1 MIIMK
6 KKDGEYD
13 VNFLKIL
20 ILCDKNGYILLY
32 CVVEGG
38 FVDIFK
44 VLIKV
49 MEEINKCVEMKD
61 KIKIDDIIYNG
72 WLVLYFVCMNKYCF
86 LCRYLLI
93 DDGYKKFFFY
103 KILV

>member
-1 MIIMK
+1 MK

-20 ILCDKNGYILLY
+20 ILCDKDGYILLY

-49 MEEINKCVEMKD
+49 MEEINKFVEMKD

-72 WLVLYFVCMNKYCF
+72 CLVLYFVCMNKYCF
-86 LCRYLLI
+86 LCR
-93 DDGYKKFFFY
+93 
-103 KILV
+103 